1 MSEMSL
7 LIYFIESIY
16 ETIQFYS
23 AIYDVRDVVVVY
35 PNYLRNNVIDFDG
48 IMLVDSF
55 LAPLSDT
62 TNLIIGM

>member
-35 PNYLRNNVIDFDG
+35 PNYLRNNVIDVDG